1 MKKILWESEAVPP
14 VSQNF
19 VPSTRNFD
27 SCFYRRNITEIKMQ
41 VVRMIIFFETGPLLL
56 PG

>member
-19 VPSTRNFD
+19 VTWFKQNFGFLQEK
-27 SCFYRRNITEIKMQ
+27 CI
-41 VVRMIIFFETGPLLL
+41 G
-56 PG
+56 